1 MFYVKNIFSAV
12 SITSITNFHTTG
24 IVVRLMCTVFDFEFD
39 INIRL
44 LKYMY
49 KHHLMMISMI
59 VSAEI
64 NR

>member
-12 SITSITNFHTTG
+12 SITSITNSHRTG

-44 LKYMY
+44 LKY

>member
-49 KHHLMMISMI
+49 KHHLMMISMF

-64 NR
+64 IR

>member
-12 SITSITNFHTTG
+12 SITSITNFHITG
-24 IVVRLMCTVFDFEFD
+24 IVVRLMCSVFDFEFD

-44 LKYMY
+44 LKY